1 VGSRG
6 RGEVAEFSRG
16 VRIMTKSYIAIS
28 AIIFAVV
35 AIGHLVRI
43 VQGWQVQLGDF
54 GVAMSVSWAALVV
67 SAALAVWGAVLM
79 RR

>member
-1 VGSRG
+1 M
-6 RGEVAEFSRG
+6 A
-16 VRIMTKSYIAIS
+16 KSYIAIA

-43 VQGWQVQLGDF
+43 VQGWQVQLGDL
-54 GVAMSVSWAALVV
+54 GVAMSVSWAALIV
-67 SAALAVWGAVLM
+67 SAALAVWGAVLL